1 MSLKTCLSI
10 ASLCTAAAFASGAA
24 LAQDTKTVLTL
35 ATAKVMA
42 DACEQKAKAEGWKMV
57 IAIVDDGGNMKYL
70 SRMDGSFLVSVEI
83 ARLKAET
90 SARLPVSSRKLG
102 EIAQSVKGI
111 ELVPGLVIFP
121 GGLPIFT
128 ASGAQLGGIGVS
140 GASGDQDEVCAQAGV
155 DAAKGMLK

>member
-1 MSLKTCLSI
+1 MSLKACLSI
-10 ASLCTAAAFASGAA
+10 ATLCTAAAFAAGTAS
-24 LAQDTKTVLTL
+24 AQDTKTVLTL
-35 ATAKVMA
+35 ATAKQMA

-57 IAIVDDGGNMKYL
+57 IAVVDDGGNLKYL
-70 SRMDGSFLVSVEI
+70 SRMDGSFLVSVKI
-83 ARLKAET
+83 AQLKAET
-90 SARLPVSSRKLG
+90 SARLPLSSRKLG

-128 ASGAQLGGIGVS
+128 AGGAQLGGIGVS

-155 DAAKGMLK
+155 DAVKGVLK

>member
-10 ASLCTAAAFASGAA
+10 ASLCTAAAFAGGTA

-57 IAIVDDGGNMKYL
+57 IAVVDDGGNLKYL

-128 ASGAQLGGIGVS
+128 SSGAQLGGIGVS
-140 GASGDQDEVCAQAGV
+140 GASGDQDEVCAQAGI
-155 DAAKGMLK
+155 DAAKNVLK

>member
-10 ASLCTAAAFASGAA
+10 ASLCTAAAFASEAA

-57 IAIVDDGGNMKYL
+57 IAIVDDGGNLKYM